1 MDTSDLRPLQSQ
13 LAFKLASKRNGHLP
27 LLNSGQGRVRVGGIG
42 LWTAPPRT
50 TNTMTETATS
60 LPRSVEIENIDQP
73 LPRTKSFDYKNVI
86 ANADKIH
93 KKDYKFI
100 PPAATRGYLW

>member
-13 LAFKLASKRNGHLP
+13 LAFKLVSKRNGHLS
-27 LLNSGQGRVRVGGIG
+27 LLNLGQGRVRVGGTG

-50 TNTMTETATS
+50 TNTVTETATS
-60 LPRSVEIENIDQP
+60 LPRSVETENIDLP
-73 LPRTKSFDYKNVI
+73 LPRTKSFDYQNFI
-86 ANADKIH
+86 ANADKSH
-93 KKDYKFI
+93 KKDYKFS